1 MKILKKYILLLL
13 LLSTTAWGQELM
25 VREFYL
31 DAEDLCAVQEQVL
44 DHNNKPCA
52 LIKVRLPDY
61 QLFFEGDV
69 IYWENKG
76 NNEYWVYM
84 SSGATW
90 LQIKSPVAS
99 PLTYDFRSPVEGLRT
114 YIMQL
119 HLTLSRAYRQQL
131 NSTQELL
138 ATTFREDKNDNSND
152 DDDALVKV
160 RLESFALTF
169 SGEID
174 IVVPRWNEYWVYMS
188 DGATRLEIRTSIA
201 PPLTY
206 DFGKKLKK
214 GHTYVLQLELKNPV
228 TLPKVKEKPE
238 TYNRPQAEQEP
249 KELRSSSY
257 LYSTSIKDKV
267 KQRFISLQFGTA
279 VNALSYE
286 YGVRYGELF
295 VNSGW
300 YGEVVVASSTLY
312 YVDYEDWPISNSEN
326 LHLVVGGMLGS
337 SKGPLMGSFGFG
349 CTLGIGTNGSFGLIG
364 ECGLTARLNNIL
376 ISVDFEPTIYMR
388 EIGYGTTTVWGTI
401 GHYLKFGIG
410 YTF

>member
-13 LLSTTAWGQELM
+13 LLPTMAWGQELM
-25 VREFYL
+25 VRDFYL
-31 DAEDLCAVQEQVL
+31 DAEDLSAVQEQVL

-99 PLTYDFRSPVEGLRT
+99 PLTYDFILPVEGLRT

-119 HLTLSRAYRQQL
+119 HLTLSRAYRQTFS
-131 NSTQELL
+131 STQELL
-138 ATTFREDKNDNSND
+138 ASSFKEDKNDKNND
-152 DDDALVKV
+152 NDNALVKV
-160 RLESFALTF
+160 RLESFALSF
-169 SGEID
+169 SGD
-174 IVVPRWNEYWVYMS
+174 IVQVVPKWNEYWVYLS
-188 DGATRLEIRTSIA
+188 DGATRFEIHCSVA

-206 DFGKKLKK
+206 DFERKLKK

-279 VNALSYE
+279 VNALSHE
-286 YGVRYGELF
+286 YGVRYGEM
-295 VNSGW
+295 SGW
-300 YGEVVVASSTLY
+300 YGGISFVTSTLY
-312 YVDYEDWPISNSEN
+312 DFEDTPVPNSEN
-326 LHLVVGGMLGS
+326 LHLVSGIVGMLGS
-337 SKGPLMGSFGFG
+337 SDYLMGSLGLG

-364 ECGLTARLNNIL
+364 ECGIAARFNNIFF
-376 ISVDFEPTIYMR
+376 SVDYEPTIYF
-388 EIGYGTTTVWGTI
+388 GTI
-401 GHYLKFGIG
+401 GKDTKTDLGGFGHYFKFGIG
-410 YTF
+410 YIF